1 MLTSESS
8 LNRSTHVV
16 VDKQTGFM
24 RLLTPLECERLN
36 GFKDGWTDTGMPEK
50 FRYFVM
56 GNALVVPLIE
66 RMGSRLLQINSN
78 FFTNYDEKIL
88 LKA

>member
-1 MLTSESS
+1 
-8 LNRSTHVV
+8 
-16 VDKQTGFM
+16 M

>member
-1 MLTSESS
+1 MFAKPPQHL
-8 LNRSTHVV
+8 
-16 VDKQTGFM
+16 
-24 RLLTPLECERLN
+24 RLLTPTECERLN

-66 RMGSRLLQINSN
+66 RMGSRILKLAISQNIY
-78 FFTNYDEKIL
+78 TIKEKEQVAL
-88 LKA
+88 CS